1 MKLEMDKL
9 TEEIEEANAQL
20 QQFDAQLKA
29 RGAKKEKYENKRKEL
44 GEEVEKI
51 KSQEIGQALLRKQE
65 YTDSMKTAERM
76 MISAKRAMDGAEAN
90 VKDKV
95 KERDN
100 QKRLLETEKEKAVS
114 ATQNAS
120 GQNDAALLAARQAA

>member
-65 YTDSMKTAERM
+65 YTDSMKT
-76 MISAKRAMDGAEAN
+76 G
-90 VKDKV
+90 
-95 KERDN
+95 
-100 QKRLLETEKEKAVS
+100 
-114 ATQNAS
+114 
-120 GQNDAALLAARQAA
+120 